1 MKLIFWINKLKLNTS
16 SEINVILYRYI
27 WLTQWK
33 SFQKRTNGNSFQDN
47 VAISSS
53 ENFVKTRIYLST
65 CSNIVD
71 YMLLMISFTCIFQG
85 ITKKGT
91 EKVKLYFKHDDHV
104 NNQDWSSYFLS
115 RVLKYISN
123 IGKISIFF

>member
-33 SFQKRTNGNSFQDN
+33 SFQKRINGNSFQDN

>member
-33 SFQKRTNGNSFQDN
+33 SFQKRINGNSFQDN

-53 ENFVKTRIYLST
+53 ENFAKTRIYLST
-65 CSNIVD
+65 CSDIVD